1 MAVLF
6 SVVTM
11 KSGAV
16 ESRFIVGG
24 IPRRKSD
31 LQGWRAYEEFMNR
44 LSEDQEIEVK
54 SDRYVYGEGDMR
66 NATVEEVAYLKQ
78 RMESQ
83 VDFLTKSCER
93 YGHSRFVLRYEQGE
107 YKDLEEHPKLI
118 GSSIIRNKTLRSV
131 EEVAEFICKDGLHG
145 DVTVK
150 YADGYPLLKTD
161 GIYVTGITDL
171 AYAIKLFEI
180 LLPMIKKVERGEEVK
195 MNEWERERRRME
207 RYKELYPPGTRI
219 MLLSMDSDEKCP
231 IEGGARGTVLNVSVG
246 GIDVAWDNGRGSSL
260 IPGKD
265 SFRTLME
272 SELAQEARL
281 KNGKVA
287 DFGDDCKIVIP
298 NEPIDCSK
306 LGYFDELESDCW
318 ELVKGYLA
326 KLGIELVA
334 NEDGEEPMSD
344 YVAKSVQDKVIE
356 LLQESGVDFK
366 FEQDETEEPVEDGGM
381 KIV

>member
-1 MAVLF
+1 MAILF

-11 KSGAV
+11 KSGAA

-24 IPRRKSD
+24 IPRRKND
-31 LQGWRAYEEFMNR
+31 LKGWTAYEKFMGE
-44 LSEDQEIEVK
+44 LSGREEITV
-54 SDRYVYGEGDMR
+54 SAAPYLYGDGVIET
-66 NATVEEVAYLKQ
+66 ATAEEVAYIKQ
-78 RMESQ
+78 RMDKSEDFIERSCFSQ
-83 VDFLTKSCER
+83 GFIRFTLAYKNGR
-93 YGHSRFVLRYEQGE
+93 YVNS
-107 YKDLEEHPKLI
+107 KTHPKLI
-118 GSSIIRNKTLRSV
+118 GSSNVRNKKLNSV
-131 EEVAEFICKDGLHG
+131 QEVAEFIIKDGQYG

-150 YADGYPLLKTD
+150 YADGPPLLETD

-207 RYKELYPPGTRI
+207 RYKELYPQGTRI
-219 MLLSMDSDEKCP
+219 MLLSMGSDVKCP
-231 IEGGARGTVLNVSVG
+231 IESGARGTVLNVSVG
-246 GIDVAWDNGRGSSL
+246 GIDVAWDNGRGLSL
-260 IPGKD
+260 IPGED
-265 SFRTLME
+265 SFRTLTE

-287 DFGDDCKIVIP
+287 DFGDDCQIVIP

-326 KLGIELVA
+326 KLGIELLP
-334 NEDGEEPMSD
+334 NEDGEQPMSD

-356 LLQESGVDFK
+356 LLQESGVEFK

>member
-1 MAVLF
+1 MALLF

-44 LSEDQEIEVK
+44 LSADQEIEVK
-54 SDRYVYGEGDMR
+54 SDRYVYGEGDMQ
-66 NATVEEVAYLKQ
+66 NATAKEVAYLKQ

-83 VDFLTKSCER
+83 VDFLTRSCER
-93 YGHSRFVLRYEQGE
+93 YGDSQFILRYEQGE
-107 YKDLEEHPKLI
+107 YKDAEEHPKLI

-131 EEVAEFICKDGLHG
+131 EEVAEFICKDGQHG

-171 AYAIKLFEI
+171 AYATKLFEI
-180 LLPMIKKVERGEEVK
+180 LLPMMKKIERGEEVK

-207 RYKELYPPGTRI
+207 RYKDLYPQGTRI
-219 MLLSMDSDEKCP
+219 MLLRMGSDEKCP
-231 IEGGARGTVLNVSVG
+231 IESGARGTVLNVSVG
-246 GIDVAWDNGRGSSL
+246 GIDVAWDNGRSLSL
-260 IPGKD
+260 IPGED
-265 SFRTLME
+265 SFRTLTE

-287 DFGDDCKIVIP
+287 NFGDDCQIVVP

-306 LGYFDELESDCW
+306 LGYFDELEGECW
-318 ELVKGYLA
+318 ELVKGYFA
-326 KLGIELVA
+326 KFGIELVP

-344 YVAKSVQDKVIE
+344 YVAKGVQDKIIE
-356 LLQESGVDFK
+356 LLQESGVQFK
-366 FEQDETEEPVEDGGM
+366 FEQDETEEIAEEDGINM
-381 KIV
+381 A

>member
-24 IPRRKSD
+24 VPRRKSD

-44 LSEDQEIEVK
+44 LSEEQEIEVK

-195 MNEWERERRRME
+195 MNEWERARRQAQ
-207 RYKELYPPGTRI
+207 RYKELYPPGTRL
-219 MLLSMDSDEKCP
+219 MLLSMEDPYAPVES
-231 IEGGARGTVLNVSVG
+231 GTRGTVKTVDDMGQIHML
-246 GIDVAWDNGRGSSL
+246 WDNGRTL
-260 IPGKD
+260 ALVPGED
-265 SFRTLME
+265 SFRTLTE

-281 KNGKVA
+281 KNGKRVW
-287 DFGDDCKIVIP
+287 FGDNCDIVIP
-298 NEPIDCSK
+298 KQPLDCSDT
-306 LGYFDELESDCW
+306 GYFDELENDCW
-318 ELVKGYLA
+318 KLIEKYCK
-326 KLGIELVA
+326 KLGIEMIPKQAGTECVSFDRA
-334 NEDGEEPMSD
+334 NELEE
-344 YVAKSVQDKVIE
+344 KV
-356 LLQESGVDFK
+356 LDMLQKSGVEFK

>member
-1 MAVLF
+1 MALLF

-44 LSEDQEIEVK
+44 LSADQEIEVK
-54 SDRYVYGEGDMR
+54 SDRYVYGEGDMQ
-66 NATVEEVAYLKQ
+66 NATAKEVAYLKQ

-83 VDFLTKSCER
+83 VDFLTRSCER
-93 YGHSRFVLRYEQGE
+93 YGDSRFVLRYEQGE
-107 YKDLEEHPKLI
+107 YKDAEEHPKLI

-131 EEVAEFICKDGLHG
+131 EEVAEFICKDGQHG

-171 AYAIKLFEI
+171 AYATKLFEI
-180 LLPMIKKVERGEEVK
+180 LLPMMKKIERGEEVK

-207 RYKELYPPGTRI
+207 RYKDLYPQGTRI
-219 MLLSMDSDEKCP
+219 MLLRMGSDEKCP
-231 IEGGARGTVLNVSVG
+231 IESGARGTVLNVSVG
-246 GIDVAWDNGRGSSL
+246 GIDVAWDNGRSLSL
-260 IPGKD
+260 IPGED
-265 SFRTLME
+265 SFRTLTE
-272 SELAQEARL
+272 SELAQEARM
-281 KNGKVA
+281 KNGKVT
-287 DFGDDCKIVIP
+287 DFGDDCQIVVP

-306 LGYFDELESDCW
+306 LGYFDELEGECW
-318 ELVKGYLA
+318 ELVKGYFA
-326 KLGIELVA
+326 KFGIELVP

-344 YVAKSVQDKVIE
+344 YVAKGVQDKIIE
-356 LLQESGVDFK
+356 LLQESGVQFK
-366 FEQDETEEPVEDGGM
+366 FEQDETEEIAEEDGINM
-381 KIV
+381 A